1 MNWDY
6 CCKFDHEMI
15 DYDSNNIQ
23 NRAWHN
29 FLKYKASYGEVIKSE
44 MVKLTWSCI
53 APVALNS
60 NTIECFFEEMLI
72 H

>member
-44 MVKLTWSCI
+44 MVKLT
-53 APVALNS
+53 
-60 NTIECFFEEMLI
+60 
-72 H
+72 